1 MKHFLFCLSFEPFD
15 KHLIEFIE
23 NIPDLAKQA
32 HLHFLHVFHPGPN
45 GVEEITT
52 HHVKEYV
59 HNIGFSKH
67 SHTHFDTAE
76 GSSAQEIL
84 HYIEKNSIDLV
95 ILGKR
100 NFGPGAGYIAS
111 QLASRSPASLLL
123 VTDDNLPRLEH
134 ILFATDFS
142 SNADYAYLELMKL
155 SQTVPAIRKVSF
167 LSTYN
172 VPAGYFKSGF
182 TYDDIAKQLKASI
195 EKGIGDWL
203 TKMPSLDIPTDT
215 VIEEEVQG
223 TAATILSVAERLD
236 VDLIC
241 MGSHGHS
248 KLASFLLG
256 STTDRM
262 IRLHHQYPILIARNP
277 NDPDRIKLKHLF
289 QVE

>member
-1 MKHFLFCLSFEPFD
+1 MKQILFCLGFEPFD
-15 KHLIEFIE
+15 KHLIEYIE
-23 NIPDLAKQA
+23 KIPDLAKQA
-32 HLHFLHVFHPGPN
+32 HLHFLHIFHPGPN
-45 GVEEITT
+45 GFNDITAD
-52 HHVKEYV
+52 HVKEYV
-59 HNIGFSKH
+59 HQIGFGKH
-67 SHTHFDTAE
+67 PHAHFATSV

-84 HYIEKNSIDLV
+84 HYIEKKGIDLV

-134 ILFATDFS
+134 LLFATDFS

-155 SQTVPAIRKVSF
+155 SQMVSGIRKVSF

-182 TYDDIAKQLKASI
+182 TYDDIAKQLKTSI
-195 EKGIGDWL
+195 EKGMIDWL
-203 TKMPSLDIPTDT
+203 TKMPSMNIPTET

-262 IRLHHQYPILIARNP
+262 IRLHHQYPMLITRNP
-277 NDPDRIKLKHLF
+277 NDPDRIKLKNLF